1 MEISCQLCFPG
12 YGVSY
17 ISDREDHTTRG
28 TINPLQHVWHALSD
42 PLLRGTESHWAS
54 EVLRHT
60 DLHRSALAAERSIE
74 VDSGVPSTLLR
85 CCLHRFRTSEQNALS
100 VDPTTESFLV
110 NATLAFRQ
118 KTGFTRTAR
127 DRAMKFALKN
137 CRVYAGEPPAEV
149 KRWRAHMASVLW
161 PHAPKTK
168 AEARRKFLWDY
179 VLNGDVRMQS
189 EVQHFCFG
197 PDCCPNGTESL
208 RAKLRQ
214 PYGLPALFTPAPVNF
229 PRRSWQG
236 QHASSAHML
245 QLFCCHG
252 LLLHMPFDSEVQ
264 EYLHRSDSMQNL
276 YVAVRTLVR
285 TDELKRAA
293 VERCGHDY
301 EHKQMCRELAARSE
315 KPGPEHAARPEQ
327 AARPEKPGPEHAAR
341 PEQAARPE
349 NPGPEH
355 AARPEHAVY
364 PAQTA
369 FQALDLHR
377 CLQSTTRDLWQGPL
391 VLSEMFP
398 ESKSIALQLLLY
410 RITTRLQGSLYALG
424 IVEQRVYPYA
434 FFEVLKDK
442 AGVAD
447 VLEDAGISSEL
458 LDSFAKMMLSAFPGA
473 SRHLKSVHVCELQNC
488 TQALALPLALSG
500 FMVAKL
506 DCCNCAALPT
516 PIQEFRL
523 LAGLWA
529 LGFGAFRA

>member
-245 QLFCCHG
+245 QFFCCHG

-315 KPGPEHAARPEQ
+315 K
-327 AARPEKPGPEHAAR
+327 
-341 PEQAARPE
+341 
-349 NPGPEH
+349 PGPEH